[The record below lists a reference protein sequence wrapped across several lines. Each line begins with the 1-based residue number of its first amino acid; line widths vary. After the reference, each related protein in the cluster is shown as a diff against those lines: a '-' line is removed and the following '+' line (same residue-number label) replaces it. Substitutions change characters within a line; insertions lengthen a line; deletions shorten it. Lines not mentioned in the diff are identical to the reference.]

1 MKEKSKEKAKD
12 KERTYLISAVS
23 TKYNIHPQTLRLYER
38 EGLLIPTRSKGGTRY
53 YTEPDLKKLE
63 FILNLSREM
72 GVNLAGIEIIY
83 NMKLKMEKMQEEF
96 AKFLEELKK
105 EFFTGRENLFEQKKQ
120 TALVKFAPSTV
131 ALFKDEKE

>member
-1 MKEKSKEKAKD
+1 MKEKEKTRD
-12 KERTYLISAVS
+12 KEPTYLISAVAS
-23 TKYNIHPQTLRLYER
+23 KYNIHPQTLRLYER
-38 EGLLIPTRSKGGTRY
+38 EGLLVPSRSKGGTRY
-53 YTEPDLKKLE
+53 YTEEDLTKLE

-105 EFFTGRENLFEQKKQ
+105 EFFTGKENLFEQKKQ

-131 ALFKDEKE
+131 ALFKNEKT